1 MTYPLAYP
9 TAWLNPTDSTCK
21 SRHLVQLV
29 ATTSSALMGDSMR
42 APLRAGR
49 AAARRC
55 RRRLSER
62 DLAVLTSL
70 RRFRYMTA
78 PQIEELHFFGHATRL
93 TAARTCRRVLERMTR
108 VGLLWRLERRIG
120 GIRAG
125 SASFVYALAPL
136 GQRIIDPN
144 GEARLR
150 YAEPSDEFLE
160 HTLAIAQLAV
170 DLHRLSRTTDDVD
183 LIAVDPEPDCWR
195 RLTVGLEGVRI
206 LKPDLSVSLR
216 VGEFD
221 YHWFVEVDLSTH
233 SAATVVRKCRLYHS
247 YWQNGVEQDRSGL
260 FPRILFVT
268 PSQRR
273 ASLIERSIWS
283 ARNLNLDLFALT
295 TSDQALK
302 WLVGAAS

>member
-1 MTYPLAYP
+1 
-9 TAWLNPTDSTCK
+9 
-21 SRHLVQLV
+21 
-29 ATTSSALMGDSMR
+29 
-42 APLRAGR
+42 
-49 AAARRC
+49 
-55 RRRLSER
+55 
-62 DLAVLTSL
+62 
-70 RRFRYMTA
+70 MTA
-78 PQIEELHFFGHATRL
+78 LQIEELHFFEHTTRL

-108 VGLLWRLERRIG
+108 VGLIWRLERRIG

-125 SASFVYALAPL
+125 SASFVYALAPF
-136 GQRIIDPN
+136 GQRIIDPD

-150 YAEPSDEFLE
+150 YAEPSDVFLE

-183 LIAVDPEPDCWR
+183 LIAVDPEPECWR
-195 RLTVGLEGVRI
+195 RFTVGLEGVQI

-216 VGEFD
+216 VGEYD

-247 YWQNGVEQDRSGL
+247 YWQRGVEQDRSGL
-260 FPRILFVT
+260 FPRILVVA

-273 ASLIERSIWS
+273 ASLIERSIRN

-295 TSDQALK
+295 TSDDALK
-302 WLVGAAS
+302 WLTGEAS